1 MTDLT
6 GDPMATDD
14 TRLHGL
20 PEPAELQAAFSRHR
34 PVDWGDDLPTT
45 AQLVA
50 QYGVKAT
57 ARSLEALRQSIE
69 VEPRVTSEFLAAVP
83 TRGAAYQLDSRVK
96 SPESLARKFQ
106 NLQKKTRRASPED
119 IHRYTVLTQSP
130 DDLVNAAEYTVERL
144 RRSNWQAT
152 YAVHTYTERS
162 RYKGIHAY
170 LRTPGGQRVE
180 VQFHS
185 AEAARVK
192 ELTTPWYQIERSPD
206 ATPEERATARA
217 RCIELSDSLKVPRG
231 LDDLSHLGG
240 VRVAVRNDSDS
251 PTTGQAAVPASSLQG
266 PVRPGARQRPTATR
280 NNGITR

>member
-1 MTDLT
+1 
-6 GDPMATDD
+6 MAIDD
-14 TRLHGL
+14 TRLRGL
-20 PEPAELQAAFSRHR
+20 PEPAELRASFSRHR
-34 PVDWGDDLPTT
+34 PVDWGETLPTT

-57 ARSLEALRQSIE
+57 ARSLEALQQSIE

-83 TRGAAYQLDSRVK
+83 TSGAAYQLGSRVK
-96 SPESLARKFQ
+96 SPASLARKFQ

-130 DDLVNAAEYTVERL
+130 EDLVNAAEYTVERL
-144 RRSNWQAT
+144 RRANWQVT
-152 YAVHTYTERS
+152 YAVHTYTEGS

-185 AEAARVK
+185 AESARVRG
-192 ELTTPWYQIERSPD
+192 LTTPWYQIERS
-206 ATPEERATARA
+206 AETTPEERAAARA
-217 RCIELSDSLKVPRG
+217 RCIELSDALKVPRG

-240 VRVAVRNDSDS
+240 VRVAVRNYSES
-251 PTTGQAAVPASSLQG
+251 RTTSQAAVPTSSVQG
-266 PVRPGARQRPTATR
+266 PMRPGARQEPTARR
-280 NNGITR
+280 NNGMTR

>member
-1 MTDLT
+1 
-6 GDPMATDD
+6 MATDD
-14 TRLHGL
+14 KLHGL

-34 PVDWGDDLPTT
+34 PVDWGDVRPTT

-83 TRGAAYQLDSRVK
+83 TRGEAYQLGSRVK
-96 SPESLARKFQ
+96 SPASLARRFKDAQ
-106 NLQKKTRRASPED
+106 QKTRRASPDD
-119 IHRYTVLTQSP
+119 IHRYTVLTESP

-144 RRSNWQAT
+144 RRSQWQVT
-152 YAVHTYTERS
+152 YAVHSYTEGS

-185 AEAARVK
+185 AEAALVK
-192 ELTTPWYQIERSPD
+192 QLTTPWYEIERSAE
-206 ATPEERATARA
+206 ATPEERTAARA
-217 RCIELSDSLKVPRG
+217 RCIELSDGLKVPRG

-240 VRVAVRNDSDS
+240 VRVAVRNYSDS
-251 PTTGQAAVPASSLQG
+251 RAAGQAAEPASSVQG
-266 PVRPGARQRPTATR
+266 PMGPGALRGPTATR
-280 NNGITR
+280 NNGMTR

>member
-1 MTDLT
+1 
-6 GDPMATDD
+6 MATDD
-14 TRLHGL
+14 ARLRGL
-20 PEPAELQAAFSRHR
+20 PEPAELQAAFSGHS
-34 PVDWGDDLPTT
+34 PVEWGDVLPTT

-83 TRGAAYQLDSRVK
+83 TSGEAYQLGSRVK
-96 SPESLARKFQ
+96 SPASLARRFKDAQ
-106 NLQKKTRRASPED
+106 QKTRRASPAD
-119 IHRYTVLTQSP
+119 IHRYTVLTESP

-144 RRSNWQAT
+144 RRSNWQVT
-152 YAVHTYTERS
+152 YAVHTYTEGS

-170 LRTPGGQRVE
+170 LRTPEGQRVE

-192 ELTTPWYQIERSPD
+192 ELTTPWYQIERSPE
-206 ATPEERATARA
+206 AKPEERAAARA
-217 RCIELSDSLKVPRG
+217 RCIELSDALKVPRG
-231 LDDLSHLGG
+231 LGDLSHLGG
-240 VRVAVRNDSDS
+240 IRVAVRNYSDS
-251 PTTGQAAVPASSLQG
+251 RTTRQAAMPTSSVQG
-266 PVRPGARQRPTATR
+266 PMRQGARQGPTATR

>member
-1 MTDLT
+1 
-6 GDPMATDD
+6 MATDD
-14 TRLHGL
+14 TRLRGL

-34 PVDWGDDLPTT
+34 PVDWGDVLPTT

-57 ARSLEALRQSIE
+57 ARSLEALRQSIA
-69 VEPRVTSEFLAAVP
+69 VEPHVTSEFLAAVP
-83 TRGAAYQLDSRVK
+83 TSGAAYQLGSRVK
-96 SPESLARKFQ
+96 SPASLARKFQ

-130 DDLVNAAEYTVERL
+130 EDLVNAAEYTVERL
-144 RRSNWQAT
+144 RRSSWQVT
-152 YAVHTYTERS
+152 YAVHTYTEGS

-206 ATPEERATARA
+206 TTPEERAAARA
-217 RCIELSDSLKVPRG
+217 RCIELSDALKVPRG
-231 LDDLSHLGG
+231 LGDLSHLGG
-240 VRVAVRNDSDS
+240 VQVAVRNYSDS
-251 PTTGQAAVPASSLQG
+251 RTTGQAAVPTSSVQG
-266 PVRPGARQRPTATR
+266 PMRPGARQEPTVTR
-280 NNGITR
+280 NNGMTR